1 MAYCRFCGAL
11 LAEGARFCHLCG
23 KEVTAAPRCPQCGAL
38 LPEGSRFCSACGAA
52 VASASSAVAGAVPHH
67 QGRPPEIPL
76 GRGRTIAIPAPQVSP
91 APPPQPVP
99 PPDSAPLAGV
109 CVPAVQNTGDF
120 TGSVQRFF
128 GADGSRYTFQGAGM
142 YGFLEPFSMNYT
154 DGQGPIAKGGGTWF
168 YRSGGQ
174 SMEIPALQG
183 AQILSS
189 APEGMYVYMAPTI
202 YFISPDGAMR
212 PFMDAAETLTDMVCY
227 QNWLFVTYLGPFE
240 ENPQENGGTLCCD
253 RSYVIVY
260 DRASGDVAA
269 LLERCAGV
277 YYIDRH
283 VILLCDLLDSGEI
296 CRNVYKVPIHGWT
309 ENGFKTLSNYVGRIR
324 GSLPFSRLL
333 LDSCGSRSNW
343 KNPSECTANLRQC
356 DWANKRLAY
365 QHKDALLW
373 RDFAGNPI

>member
-142 YGFLEPFSMNYT
+142 YGFLEPFSMN
-154 DGQGPIAKGGGTWF
+154 
-168 YRSGGQ
+168 
-174 SMEIPALQG
+174 
-183 AQILSS
+183 
-189 APEGMYVYMAPTI
+189 
-202 YFISPDGAMR
+202 
-212 PFMDAAETLTDMVCY
+212 
-227 QNWLFVTYLGPFE
+227 
-240 ENPQENGGTLCCD
+240 
-253 RSYVIVY
+253 
-260 DRASGDVAA
+260 
-269 LLERCAGV
+269 
-277 YYIDRH
+277 
-283 VILLCDLLDSGEI
+283 
-296 CRNVYKVPIHGWT
+296 
-309 ENGFKTLSNYVGRIR
+309 
-324 GSLPFSRLL
+324 
-333 LDSCGSRSNW
+333 
-343 KNPSECTANLRQC
+343 
-356 DWANKRLAY
+356 
-365 QHKDALLW
+365 
-373 RDFAGNPI
+373 